1 MNFDT
6 GVISASSLS
15 IGGSPEAPA
24 ARATSTAVRART
36 PSRLIVISSLRV
48 VARPPAGPLD
58 GPPPPLDPGP
68 ARARVEH
75 RREAPLERPA
85 ARELVERAPQ
95 AGAEAPPGP
104 AAPRRPLD
112 HPRTQH
118 RSAHH
123 VRPAL
128 A

>member
-58 GPPPPLDPGP
+58 GPPPPLDPCP
-68 ARARVEH
+68 ARARVER

-95 AGAEAPPGP
+95 PGAEAREVRG
-104 AAPRRPLD
+104 AHRRRPH
-112 HPRTQH
+112 HPRSQH
-118 RSAHH
+118 
-123 VRPAL
+123 
-128 A
+128 

>member
-1 MNFDT
+1 MNFDR

-68 ARARVEH
+68 ARPRVEH
-75 RREAPLERPA
+75 RREAPLERPPA
-85 ARELVERAPQ
+85 PQLVERTPP
-95 AGAEAPPGP
+95 AGAEAREVRGAHPPRLHP
-104 AAPRRPLD
+104 ARS
-112 HPRTQH
+112 QH
-118 RSAHH
+118 
-123 VRPAL
+123 
-128 A
+128 